1 MTGDLPPEL
10 DASRERFI
18 AELGERLSALRQSL
32 ARFASAA
39 EPAGELNALRRRVH
53 ALAASADVLR
63 FTRAAEALAS
73 AEAGL
78 AGAGGWDPGPPVR
91 ERVARILD
99 LLPSLVLG
107 APIDLASELDNP
119 RLEPLREPL
128 CVVVYADASIESL
141 LHGPGKPGSPQGIES
156 HATRQ
161 PEHAIELVTQLSPD
175 VLLVDGDDP
184 DVNEILPRLRQAS
197 GARAAAVVAVGSFER
212 HEPLARLMRRG
223 VSRVLPKPTD
233 ALTLQRTLRQVT
245 QSESGTSARAQHQRR
260 PSSEQLLDALA
271 QEARRAVR
279 EPAAA
284 PGSLLPGSPDSSPS
298 PALQAAAWGAL
309 ARLRALGGRQG
320 QGMPSFSREGPGGA
334 LLLAPDA
341 PPPSSDSSRPASTP
355 VPLAGRRLVVADDDP
370 AIRTL
375 LSNALAELGATVL
388 PARDGAE
395 ALDLAE
401 RHWPDALVSDT
412 LMPELDGFE
421 LCRRLRQDIA
431 LSDLPVLLVAWRE
444 HLLECTRAHSP
455 RKALEQ
461 IDGTSLALALRECL
475 APRVALEQRL
485 AQHDAVHG
493 RLDGLTP
500 RLLLQMVCDRSPHAL
515 LSLRSGRLTFELSI
529 ADGRPLHARWY
540 DADQL
545 RGEGKCVLVPFL
557 GIRTGRFSVE
567 PLFSPP
573 LALFEG
579 DAKAVLNPAAVR
591 ARRAREQ
598 VSPRQLREVGRVVL
612 DPLATEHYLAEFPA
626 AAALVRQLASGDA
639 LRRLIEEDAGG
650 GEPGRLSALLA
661 DLASHGVIGAL
672 LDRQGNDL
680 LPGGPAFRPGSTPP
694 GSARRSSRPAP
705 SAAAPPSAAASER
718 PRAAEPVPE
727 PATAL
732 AEPEPQP
739 VEAQFFP
746 PHAVAQQPVAQQS
759 GSQRPVTQ
767 RFASPPAVSDME
779 LTPSPGKPE
788 PPPPDP
794 FRFVGERRAGEG
806 PVVAEAAAAPSA
818 ETGERAARPSA
829 PPAADEQE
837 QESIR
842 DAATTTEL
850 DAESA
855 PVEELDSAWPPR
867 PAGRARAAFGRV
879 LLSLAAAA
887 IAFLGIRALAV
898 RSWETRSGPLP
909 DGAPAPAALLSAPA
923 AGAASTPQALTPAAQ
938 DAGGTQ
944 RRTASSAPAPPI
956 EVSFESEL
964 IDLAP
969 GSKLPPGQG
978 LLEVHS
984 WQRQH
989 IYVDGVFMGN
999 YETRLIPLG
1008 PGTYQLRLSDGARD
1022 LDRPVEV
1029 KAGRRTRVSAR
1040 PSAAP

>member
-32 ARFASAA
+32 ARFASAS

-73 AEAGL
+73 AETSL

-128 CVVVYADASIESL
+128 CVVVYADSSLESL

-161 PEHAIELVTQLSPD
+161 PEQAVELVTQLSPD

-184 DVNEILPRLRQAS
+184 DVSEILPRLRQAS
-197 GARAAAVVAVGSFER
+197 GARGVVVVAVGSFER

-245 QSESGTSARAQHQRR
+245 QSESSTSSRAQQQRR
-260 PSSEQLLDALA
+260 PSNEQLLDALA

-279 EPAAA
+279 EPAAT
-284 PGSLLPGSPDSSPS
+284 SPGSPDPGPS

-309 ARLRALGGRQG
+309 ARLRALGARQG
-320 QGMPSFSREGPGGA
+320 QGLPSFSREGPGGS

-341 PPPSSDSSRPASTP
+341 PPPSGESSRPGSTP

-444 HLLECTRAHSP
+444 HLLECTRTNST

-461 IDGTSLALALRECL
+461 IDGTSLAQALRECL

-515 LSLRSGRLTFELSI
+515 LSLRSGRLTFEFSI
-529 ADGRPLHARWY
+529 ADGKPLHARWY
-540 DADQL
+540 DADQP

-598 VSPRQLREVGRVVL
+598 VSPRQLREVARVVL

-626 AAALVRQLASGDA
+626 AAALVGQLGSGDA
-639 LRRLIEEDAGG
+639 LRRLSEEDAGG
-650 GEPGRLSALLA
+650 GEPGRLPALLA
-661 DLASHGVIGAL
+661 ELASHGVIGAL

-705 SAAAPPSAAASER
+705 SSAATAPSPSASER
-718 PRAAEPVPE
+718 PHAAEAL
-727 PATAL
+727 PASTSAL
-732 AEPEPQP
+732 EPERDPAAAQP
-739 VEAQFFP
+739 RAGS
-746 PHAVAQQPVAQQS
+746 QQP

-767 RFASPPAVSDME
+767 RFASPSKPFISDLE

-788 PPPPDP
+788 PPPPDQLH
-794 FRFVGERRAGEG
+794 FADERPVIQQPVVQQ
-806 PVVAEAAAAPSA
+806 PVVAEAAAAPGA
-818 ETGERAARPSA
+818 DGERAARLSA
-829 PPAADEQE
+829 PPAAIEQE
-837 QESIR
+837 LESIR

-850 DAESA
+850 DPESA
-855 PVEELDSAWPPR
+855 GVEELDSAWPPR

-887 IAFLGIRALAV
+887 IAFLGIRALAF
-898 RSWETRSGPLP
+898 RWETRSAPAP
-909 DGAPAPAALLSAPA
+909 SSAPAPAALLSAPG
-923 AGAASTPQALTPAAQ
+923 AGATSTPQALTPALTPGRAN

-944 RRTASSAPAPPI
+944 RRADSAALAPPLP
-956 EVSFESEL
+956 VSFESEL

-999 YETRLIPLG
+999 YESRLIPLG

-1022 LDRPVEV
+1022 IDRPVEV
-1029 KAGRRTRVSAR
+1029 QAGRRTRVSAR